1 MWLARGGRAAQTWG
15 VTLREHDFGDVLV
28 GCGDEL
34 QLGDSDDPGEPNI
47 TSC

>member
-1 MWLARGGRAAQTWG
+1 MARPWGQSGPDVG

-28 GCGDEL
+28 GCGDEQ